1 MESGYISMILV
12 SFYAVICS
20 LIYEFVTKYFVT
32 SNSQYISFNEAIKK
46 TDEKMKKLSFYDK
59 KREKLEK
66 DKKDYQQKIAFI
78 KFKPMIINLVVLVA
92 SSILVNQLF
101 TPIKVATLPFE
112 PWKIIK
118 GITHRNLPG
127 DNMTDCSLFFF
138 YILVRMTVKPIIAK
152 IMGNSDLNEAS
163 FLNSFA
169 PNNEAFKSE

>member
-1 MESGYISMILV
+1 MVLV
-12 SFYAVICS
+12 SLYAVICS
-20 LIYEFVTKYFVT
+20 YISEFVTKYFVT
-32 SNSQYISFNEAIKK
+32 SNSQYQSFNELIKK

-78 KFKPMIINLVVLVA
+78 KFKPMIINLVVLIA

-101 TPIKVATLPFE
+101 TPIKVASLPFE
-112 PWKIIK
+112 PFKFVQR
-118 GITHRNLPG
+118 ITHRNLPG
-127 DNMTDCSLFFF
+127 ENMTDCSVFFF
-138 YILVRMTVKPIIAK
+138 YILVRLAIKPIIAK

-169 PNNEAFKSE
+169 PNEEAFKSE